1 MRQMHMEVE
10 RRNAGEPPP
19 GIQIPRRVERNE
31 PGRSLNRGGAKAPT
45 VFDRHTKP
53 LDERS
58 CVPSEALLSRN
69 ERIAMMRI
77 LHGALLQIGG
87 IADVM
92 VRSKDETGSF
102 AAEKMPDCLY
112 LFLRGLLFG

>member
-10 RRNAGEPPP
+10 GGNTGEPTP
-19 GIQIPRRVERNE
+19 GIQIPGRVERNE
-31 PGRSLNRGGAKAPT
+31 PGRSLNCGGAKAPT
-45 VFDRHTKP
+45 VFDWHTEP

-58 CVPSEALLSRN
+58 RVPAEALLSGN
-69 ERIAMMRI
+69 QRIAMMRV

-87 IADVM
+87 VADVM

-112 LFLRGLLFG
+112 LFLRGLL